1 MLYCGQPAMAPR
13 KRLTLD
19 PDLSAQVDAAV
30 GHLKRGGVV
39 AIPTDTLY
47 GLAASAVDPDAV
59 ARVFAIK
66 GRPAGMAMPVLLA
79 DAEDMDLYASD
90 VSEVAREL
98 ARRFWPGPLSLVL
111 RRSAA
116 LPDAA
121 TAGGDTVALRVP
133 DHPVPRAI
141 ARRLGAP
148 ITGTSANPS
157 GQPPATTAAAVHE
170 QLGDAVDLVVD
181 AGESPIGEGSTVLD
195 ATGPT
200 LIVLREGAVS
210 ITDISNAAGMTV
222 QPPL

>member
-1 MLYCGQPAMAPR
+1 MAPR
-13 KRLTLD
+13 NRLTLD
-19 PDLSAQVDAAV
+19 PILSGQVDVAV

-47 GLAASAVDPDAV
+47 GLAASAVDPEAV
-59 ARVFAIK
+59 ACVFEIK

-79 DAEDMDLYASD
+79 DAEDLELYASD
-90 VSEVAREL
+90 LSEVARKL

-157 GQPPATTAAAVHE
+157 GQPPATTAAAVQE
-170 QLGDAVDLVVD
+170 QLGNAVDLVVD

-200 LIVLREGAVS
+200 LVVLRAGAVS
-210 ITDISNAAGMTV
+210 IADISKATGM
-222 QPPL
+222 PIESL

>member
-1 MLYCGQPAMAPR
+1 MAR
-13 KRLTLD
+13 RNRLTLD
-19 PDLSAQVDAAV
+19 PVLSAQVDLAV

-47 GLAASAVDPDAV
+47 GLAASAVDPIAV
-59 ARVFAIK
+59 ARVFQIK

-79 DAEDMDLYASD
+79 DAQDMDLYASD
-90 VSEVAREL
+90 VSEVARKL

-111 RRSAA
+111 SRSAA

-141 ARRLGAP
+141 AHRLGAP

-157 GQPPATTAAAVHE
+157 GRPPATSAAAVRE

-181 AGESPIGEGSTVLD
+181 AGESPIGEGSTVID

-200 LIVLREGAVS
+200 LVVLRAGAIS
-210 ITDISNAAGMTV
+210 IADISKAAGMAV
-222 QPPL
+222 QPPQ

>member
-1 MLYCGQPAMAPR
+1 MAPR
-13 KRLTLD
+13 NRRTLD
-19 PDLSAQVDAAV
+19 PVLSSQVDVAV

-47 GLAASAVDPDAV
+47 GLAASAVDPEAV
-59 ARVFAIK
+59 ARVFEIK

-79 DAEDMDLYASD
+79 DAEDIELYASD
-90 VSEVAREL
+90 ISEVAREL
-98 ARRFWPGPLSLVL
+98 ARRFWPGPLSMVL

-148 ITGTSANPS
+148 ITGTSANPR
-157 GQPPATTAAAVHE
+157 GQPPATTAAAVQE
-170 QLGDAVDLVVD
+170 QLGDAVNLVVD

-195 ATGPT
+195 TTGPT
-200 LIVLREGAVS
+200 LIILRAGAVS
-210 ITDISNAAGMTV
+210 IADISDATGMPVKPPVGAG
-222 QPPL
+222 L

>member
-1 MLYCGQPAMAPR
+1 MAPR
-13 KRLTLD
+13 DQIALD
-19 PDLSAQVDAAV
+19 PDLTRQVDAAV

-59 ARVFAIK
+59 ARVFEIK
-66 GRPAGMAMPVLLA
+66 GRPSGMAMPVLIA
-79 DAEDMDLYASD
+79 DAEDIDLYSVD
-90 VSEVAREL
+90 VPEVAREL
-98 ARRFWPGPLSLVL
+98 AHRFWPGPLSLVL

-133 DHPVPRAI
+133 DHAVPRAI

-157 GQPPATTAAAVHE
+157 GQPPATTAAAVRK
-170 QLGDAVDLVVD
+170 QLGNAVDLVVD
-181 AGESPIGEGSTVLD
+181 AGESPIGEASTVLD
-195 ATGPT
+195 ATGPA
-200 LIVLREGAVS
+200 LVVLRAGAIS
-210 ITDISNAAGMTV
+210 IADISKATGMPV
-222 QPPL
+222 SSFL

>member
-1 MLYCGQPAMAPR
+1 
-13 KRLTLD
+13 
-19 PDLSAQVDAAV
+19 VDVAV

-47 GLAASAVDPDAV
+47 GLAASAVDPEAV
-59 ARVFAIK
+59 ARVFEIK

-79 DAEDMDLYASD
+79 DAEDIELYASD
-90 VSEVAREL
+90 ISEVAHEL
-98 ARRFWPGPLSLVL
+98 ARLFWPGPLSLVL

-121 TAGGDTVALRVP
+121 TAGQDTVALRVP

-157 GQPPATTAAAVHE
+157 GRPPATTAAAVQE

-200 LIVLREGAVS
+200 LVVLRAGAVS
-210 ITDISNAAGMTV
+210 IADISKSTGMTV
-222 QPPL
+222 QAPL